1 MVLQP
6 LISVATVVERD
17 NTFLFVEETVKSRLV
32 INQPAGRLEAG
43 ESLADAAMREALE
56 ETGWQIRPLGV
67 VGIYRYSSEREGKTY
82 VRVCFYG
89 CPLQHDAQRSPDN
102 GIERVLWL
110 DHSALLQR
118 VHDLRSPLVLRCV
131 DDYLA
136 GRRFPLDLLVDLPP
150 S

>member
-1 MVLQP
+1 MALQP
-6 LISVATVVERD
+6 VISVATVVERD

-32 INQPAGRLEAG
+32 INQPAGRLEAD
-43 ESLADAAMREALE
+43 ESLADAAVREALE

-67 VGIYRYSSEREGKTY
+67 VGIYRYSSAREHQTY

-89 CPLQHDAQRSPDN
+89 SALQHDAQRPLDK
-102 GIERVLWL
+102 GIERVVWL
-110 DHSALLQR
+110 NRSALLQR
-118 VHDLRSPLVLRCV
+118 VQDLRSPLVLRCV

>member
-1 MVLQP
+1 MALQP
-6 LISVATVVERD
+6 VISVATVVERD

-32 INQPAGRLEAG
+32 INQPAGRLEAD
-43 ESLADAAMREALE
+43 ESLADAAVREALE

-67 VGIYRYSSEREGKTY
+67 VGIYRYRSAREGQTY

-89 CPLQHDAQRSPDN
+89 SALQHDAQRPLDK
-102 GIERVLWL
+102 GIERVVWL
-110 DHSALLQR
+110 NRSALLQR
-118 VHDLRSPLVLRCV
+118 AQDLRSPLVLRCV

-136 GRRFPLDLLVDLPP
+136 GRRFPLDLLTDIPP